1 MNTKHIQRALLP
13 GLLATAVMTMV
24 MFAGPMMGFPE
35 MNVPAMLAGF
45 MGIPI
50 AFGWI
55 AHFMIG
61 SILAVAYAVRFS
73 RILPGQY
80 WMRGAIYSLL
90 PWFTAQVAVNPMMGA
105 GVFATNTPMPLMIV
119 MGSLIGHLVYGLVLG
134 ALYRPHEF
142 KVSLASN
149 M

>member
-1 MNTKHIQRALLP
+1 MNTLLIPKALLA
-13 GLLATAVMTMV
+13 GILATIAMTLM

-45 MGIPI
+45 MGIPV

-61 SILAVAYAVRFS
+61 SILAVAYAGMFS

-80 WMRGAIYSLL
+80 WMRGAIYSLI
-90 PWFTAQVAVNPMMGA
+90 PWFMAQVIVNPMMGA
-105 GVFATNTPMPLMIV
+105 GVFATNTPMPLMMV
-119 MGSLIGHLVYGLVLG
+119 MGSLVGHLVYGLVLG
-134 ALYRPHEF
+134 AVYRPQS
-142 KVSLASN
+142 VSVVAVSN
-149 M
+149 A